1 MLCSIPPVK
10 LLAYTE
16 TERCAVQA
24 LGMRVPSQLSPDY
37 MAQALGPDEKVP
49 TIDVASQV
57 SGPRMT
63 LADWAEYFKE
73 PEKERLL
80 NVVSLSLAG
89 TPLQVPHMSLP
100 VSDCCILGV

>member
-1 MLCSIPPVK
+1 MQ
-10 LLAYTE
+10 T
-16 TERCAVQA
+16 
-24 LGMRVPSQLSPDY
+24 LGIRVPSQLSPDY

-63 LADWAEYFKE
+63 LADWAKYFKE

-100 VSDCCILGV
+100 VRDCCILGSVLRSGLDL